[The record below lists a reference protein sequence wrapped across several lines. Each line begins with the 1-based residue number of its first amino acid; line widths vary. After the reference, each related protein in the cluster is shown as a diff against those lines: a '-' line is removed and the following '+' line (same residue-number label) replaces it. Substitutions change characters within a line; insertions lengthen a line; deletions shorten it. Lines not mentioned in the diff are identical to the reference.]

1 MIHPRHPCMAGLALT
16 IAALAGCST
25 GQSVSPN
32 PKPSTQY
39 TAGFENLDTQSRL
52 EMLAEREAINP
63 SVSDR
68 GFANRI
74 MKGRLLELP
83 AGTAEFERAH
93 RSGDEVLTDVLGH
106 TGSAQSD
113 EIPLLPAIAKGY
125 VRARAA
131 MLNDETEQAVGLFE
145 QLHSASPESAEILIG
160 LGDAHNRAG
169 NRLQASQAYLRAVDL
184 GDRTVRAL
192 VYGAMGSTDDP
203 DRVIELGAMIWTAE
217 DSHDRAG
224 RLLGGVM
231 LGQALIES
239 GHFAAGAEIMSDA
252 MNLLDAQTVR
262 DPRYRRELVQLYT
275 KRAEQYA
282 SLGDAWMLLN
292 RSDRAMEHYD
302 LAGSMVTSI
311 PLELMS
317 RRVAAHMM
325 SGHSAQGTLA
335 LLDWIEANPG
345 NDSGDFEEL
354 LGTLSD
360 HPLIGELVFDSLVA
374 RTQDRANPV
383 SQRRALLG
391 MTLGLAESSEQ
402 SVALLSAADPEI
414 VSPVGCARV
423 LSRFESQA
431 AKIGALMTVLERA
444 PTIGAVAVP
453 ALIRLDGRPVE
464 MLAAIEGDSQSAQL
478 MRCLIV
484 LNLQRPDLLESLG
497 AMDAD
502 SLPLDTL
509 STSWLIAHGRA
520 AAMGARWELA
530 DRLLKECASR
540 EASMDAA
547 ERFFYV
553 NSLVTANQFAQA
565 LEIIEQRVSEPDAT
579 AGDWLEYA
587 RIIQVAGDQGKVL
600 EALERA
606 IELDPYDETIYE
618 QLISLRGPSGA
629 FQDVDELRSIT
640 RSLAQ
645 RLPGSALV
653 KLIRTH
659 EMVAGGEAMIP
670 RSERMLV
677 DIHTQHPWRE
687 IGTDLMLSIWATQ
700 SSTGDANAIRRG
712 LGWIDGQLEFMPG
725 SVGLIGAKARL
736 MVLGGDSLGSEFFLD
751 EMHELIP
758 SRSLGRLHEGL
769 IRSDEQR
776 RDEADQLS
784 LSRLEGLVSVSDCLE
799 RLERAAGS
807 GRLNEYEPD
816 VLVPIGDSW
825 KLGMGQTLRI
835 VRVLGAL
842 AQAGD
847 EVAGT
852 TLMLE
857 LVERTRQQST
867 GEFVEG
873 GIDPLASL
881 NLIEIVIRPN
891 APGFSMDRYEQLLR
905 DQSADP
911 DAGDLITASLQALL
925 KWRTPSDA
933 LDLVA
938 RLSIT
943 NDGLIDED
951 LVSTLASLLGQ
962 IGSADDITRSIERL
976 ESAGLLASARDSAV
990 LSIGTLKEE
999 AMADAGDRGGV
1010 IADLV
1015 YSIAVVASF
1024 YERDAESTAMYRLA
1038 LSHDPDH
1045 AWANNDLGYHMVED
1059 GGDLDEAE
1067 RLLLIAHQAEP
1078 DAASI
1083 TDSLAW
1089 ARYAMGIME
1098 NELDENGEI
1107 VRMGAKELL
1116 QEALSLDDGPE
1127 NATIHDHLGDA
1138 LWMLGEFDDALSAW
1152 LDAETQLRSRLTELA
1167 NQTIAN
1173 PTALESIRTE
1183 LSTIRFKIADGE
1195 SGRVPGVTKTAV
1207 GLPVPDPSEVTDE
1220 NSSDIVNEIDPTK

>member
-1 MIHPRHPCMAGLALT
+1 MIHPRHTGLTGLALT
-16 IAALAGCST
+16 LVALAGCST
-25 GQSVSPN
+25 GQSVSPTT
-32 PKPSTQY
+32 KTDTRY
-39 TAGFENLDTQSRL
+39 IAGFEDLDTESRL
-52 EMLAEREAINP
+52 EMLAEREAVNP
-63 SVSDR
+63 SESDR

-93 RSGDEVLTDVLGH
+93 RSVDDVLEDVLDH
-106 TGSAQSD
+106 TKAAQND
-113 EIPLLPAIAKGY
+113 EIPLLASIAKGY

-131 MLNDETEQAVGLFE
+131 MLNDEIEQAVELFE
-145 QLHSASPESAEILIG
+145 QLNSASPESAEILIG
-160 LGDAHNRAG
+160 LGDAHNLAG
-169 NRLQASQAYLRAVDL
+169 NRLQASQAYLRAVEL

-203 DRVIELGAMIWTAE
+203 DRVIELGATIWALE

-239 GHFAAGAEIMSDA
+239 GHFAAGAEIMSEA
-252 MNLLDAQTVR
+252 MKLLDAQTVR

-275 KRAEQYA
+275 KRAEQHA

-292 RSDRAMEHYD
+292 RSDRAMEQYD
-302 LAGSMVTSI
+302 LAGSMVSST
-311 PLELMS
+311 PLELVS
-317 RRVAAHMM
+317 RRVAAYLM
-325 SGHSAQGTLA
+325 SGHSAQGALTL
-335 LLDWIEANPG
+335 LGWVDANPG
-345 NDSGDFEEL
+345 NDSGDFAEL
-354 LGTLSD
+354 LETLRD
-360 HPLIGELVFDSLVA
+360 HPLIGELVFDSLVD
-374 RTQDRANPV
+374 RTQDQKNLI

-391 MTLGLAESSEQ
+391 MTLGLAESPER
-402 SVALLSAADPEI
+402 SVSLLSEADPEI
-414 VSPVGCARV
+414 ISPVGCARV
-423 LSRFESQA
+423 LSRFDSRG
-431 AKIGALMTVLERA
+431 AKINAVMRVLESS

-453 ALIRLDGRPVE
+453 ALIRLDGHPIE
-464 MLAAIEGDSQSAQL
+464 MLAAIEGDSESAQM

-520 AAMGARWELA
+520 AAMGGRWAFA
-530 DRLLKECASR
+530 DRLLEQCALR
-540 EASMDAA
+540 ESSMDAA

-553 NSLVTANQFAQA
+553 NSLVTANQFASA
-565 LEIIEQRVSEPDAT
+565 LEIIEQRVAEPSAS
-579 AGDWLEYA
+579 ASDWLEYA
-587 RIIQVAGDQGKVL
+587 RIIQVAGDQEKVL

-606 IELDPYDETIYE
+606 IDLDPYDETIYE
-618 QLISLRGPSGA
+618 QLISMRGPSGA
-629 FQDVDELRSIT
+629 FEDVEELRTIT
-640 RSLAQ
+640 RSLTQ

-659 EMVAGGEAMIP
+659 EMIAGGEAMITP
-670 RSERMLV
+670 GERMLV
-677 DIHTQHPWRE
+677 NIHSQHPWRE
-687 IGTDLMLSIWATQ
+687 IGTDLLLSIWATQ
-700 SSTGDANAIRRG
+700 SSAGDANAMRRG
-712 LGWIDGQLEFMPG
+712 LGWIDSQLEIMPG
-725 SVGLIGAKARL
+725 SVALIGAKARL
-736 MVLGGDSLGSEFFLD
+736 MVLGGDSLGAEFYLD
-751 EMHELIP
+751 EMNERIP
-758 SRSLGRLHEGL
+758 TRSLGRLHEGL

-776 RDEADQLS
+776 RDEADQLA

-807 GRLNEYEPD
+807 GRINEYEPD
-816 VLVPIGDSW
+816 LLVPIDGSW
-825 KLGMGQTLRI
+825 KLGMGQTLRV

-842 AQAGD
+842 AQVGD

-852 TLMLE
+852 ELMLE

-867 GEFVEG
+867 GEFAEG

-881 NLIEIVIRPN
+881 NLIEIVVRPN
-891 APGFSMDRYEQLLR
+891 GSGFSMDRYEQLLR
-905 DQSADP
+905 DQSVDP
-911 DAGDLITASLQALL
+911 DAGDLITAALQALL

-933 LDLVA
+933 LDLIA

-943 NDGLIDED
+943 NDGLIDNE
-951 LVSTLASLLGQ
+951 LVSTLSSLLGQ
-962 IGSADDITRSIERL
+962 IGSAGDIERSVERL
-976 ESAGLLASARDSAV
+976 ESAGLLVDARDSTVAS
-990 LSIGTLKEE
+990 LGTLREGT
-999 AMADAGDRGGV
+999 MADAGDRDGV
-1010 IADLV
+1010 LADLV

-1024 YERDAESTAMYRLA
+1024 YERDTESTAMYRLA

-1045 AWANNDLGYHMVED
+1045 AWANNDLGYHIVED

-1067 RLLLIAHQAEP
+1067 RLLTIAHQAEP

-1098 NELDENGEI
+1098 NELDEAGGV
-1107 VRMGAKELL
+1107 VRKGARELL
-1116 QEALSLDDGPE
+1116 QEALLLDDGPE

-1138 LWMLGEFDDALSAW
+1138 LWMLGEFDRALSAW
-1152 LDAETQLRSRLTELA
+1152 LDAETQLRSRLTELS

-1183 LSTIRFKIADGE
+1183 LSTIRFKISDGE
-1195 SGRVPGVTKTAV
+1195 SGRVPKVAPTSV
-1207 GLPVPDPSEVTDE
+1207 GLSVPDPSEDPG
-1220 NSSDIVNEIDPTK
+1220 DIVNEIDPIK